1 MSDTYFLASVG
12 LVFLSVFIVAWLI
25 LNRVQG
31 AFDNYRSNFTEAADA
46 NMTDMFLVMDA
57 GRLFFIN
64 ILLLVLL
71 PALIWLASGSALLG
85 VLAFILM
92 LIIPAYIYRSMRG
105 RRTALINKQ
114 LPDSL
119 TMISS
124 SLRAGASLP
133 LAIEG
138 LVQEQAPPIS
148 NEFDLFL
155 REQRVG
161 TEFTA
166 ALDNMEKRIGTPEF
180 QMVASAM
187 KISRDVGGNLGEVL
201 EILADTLRQKGTMEG
216 KINSLTAQGRLQAIV
231 MAALPVFLCAVLYFL
246 EKESMMLLFTTPIG
260 WAVLTFVVVW
270 ESIGF
275 LFVRKI
281 VSVDV

>member
-1 MSDTYFLASVG
+1 MNNTFFYVSVG
-12 LVFLSVFIVAWLI
+12 LVFLAVFIIAWTVLT
-25 LNRVQG
+25 RVQG
-31 AFDNYRSNFTEAADA
+31 AFDNYRSSFTEAADA
-46 NMTDMFLVMDA
+46 NMTDMFLVMDV

-64 ILLLVLL
+64 MLLLGLL
-71 PALIWLASGSALLG
+71 PPLLWLASGNVMAG
-85 VLAFILM
+85 VLAFLVM
-92 LIIPAYIYRSMRG
+92 LIIPAFIYRSMRG

-114 LPDSL
+114 LPDCL

-138 LVQEQAPPIS
+138 LVKEQAPPIS

-161 TEFTA
+161 TEFTT
-166 ALDNMEKRIGTPEF
+166 ALNNMEKRIGTSEF

-187 KISRDVGGNLGEVL
+187 KISKEVGGNLGEVL
-201 EILADTLRQKGTMEG
+201 EILADTLRQKATMEG